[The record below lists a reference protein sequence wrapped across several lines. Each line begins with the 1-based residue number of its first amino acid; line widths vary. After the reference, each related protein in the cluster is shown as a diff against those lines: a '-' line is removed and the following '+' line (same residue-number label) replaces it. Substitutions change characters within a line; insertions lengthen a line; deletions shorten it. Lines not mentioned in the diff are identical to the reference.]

1 MPPLPL
7 LPRSI
12 VLDEVGSTNT
22 EAFALAAA
30 GEPGPLWVVARRQ
43 TGGKGRSGRS
53 WASEP
58 GNLYNTLM
66 QRFRCPPAAL
76 NQLSLLAGL
85 AAHDA
90 IAAVARSGRLP
101 GLRLKWPNDVLIG
114 DAKCVGILCESQQ
127 SAGDAIVVMG
137 IGINIASG
145 PEGLGRPTT
154 CLRAH
159 GVDVTPEAMH
169 AALAERTA
177 HWIEIWREG
186 LNFDTLRQA
195 WLSRAGAIGEPMSVH
210 TGTERVE
217 GSYMGLDGTGALLL
231 RDVVGRMRVI
241 TFGDVSL
248 GLGNGTT
255 GGPA

>member
-1 MPPLPL
+1 M
-7 LPRSI
+7 
-12 VLDEVGSTNT
+12 
-22 EAFALAAA
+22 AAS

-66 QRFRCPPAAL
+66 QRFRCPPAVL

-90 IAAVARSGRLP
+90 IAAVVRPGTLR

-127 SAGDAIVVMG
+127 SPGEVIVVMG
-137 IGINIASG
+137 IGINIASH

-154 CLRAH
+154 SLAAH
-159 GVDVTPEAMH
+159 GVHVTPETMH

-177 HWIEIWREG
+177 HWIDAWREG
-186 LNFDTLRQA
+186 HNFEALRQA
-195 WLSRAGAIGEPMSVH
+195 WLERAGAIGEPMSVNM
-210 TGTERVE
+210 GAERVE